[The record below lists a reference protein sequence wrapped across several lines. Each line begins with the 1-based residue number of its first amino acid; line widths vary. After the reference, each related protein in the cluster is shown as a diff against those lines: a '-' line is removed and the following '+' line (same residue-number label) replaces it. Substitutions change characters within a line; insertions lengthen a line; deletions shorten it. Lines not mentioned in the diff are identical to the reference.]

1 MFQNTLEI
9 FFSAKC
15 LRYFTFAEKS
25 SVFALSAEEFF
36 ANLYHLSSSWN
47 FFIQLDYVTSCTF
60 MWPYEEIFPLILSLE
75 FSYLF
80 FSAAKTL
87 QNYFSEQIGQIF
99 EDLSDLYGFDLFFI
113 MCWRM
118 PSLCNTSICSSDSLS
133 NTSSV
138 IVMSLNST
146 AWS

>member
-1 MFQNTLEI
+1 MLKNNVSE
-9 FFSAKC
+9 
-15 LRYFTFAEKS
+15 YFGNILQCKM
-25 SVFALSAEEFF
+25 LKL
-36 ANLYHLSSSWN
+36 LYICGKKP
-47 FFIQLDYVTSCTF
+47 FFIQLDYITDCTF
-60 MWPYEEIFPLILSLE
+60 MWPYEEIFLVILSLE

-87 QNYFSEQIGQIF
+87 KNYFSEQIGQIF

-133 NTSSV
+133 NTSLV